1 MLDVLFQH
9 TTLQPHWG
17 SWHSFFSK
25 FNACAVLIYCFRF
38 LAWTF
43 NHKMSS
49 LFLDVFVLFWGGE
62 PAGKLQVNDF
72 LLRNVVIKNGLLAHA
87 LLTLCSRFS
96 RSRFAH
102 VLLTLCS
109 RFAHVLLTLCS
120 RFAQLCSR
128 SPRFLLSP
136 LGSFWVLTRFLL
148 GPYEDLLT
156 ICSRFARGLL
166 TVCSRFARRCS
177 RFAHALG
184 DDVSIL
190 MKKPISKPCH
200 FFVVPSHVYLRHTA
214 FRLQTPWGWFSNL
227 KKQHPHATH
236 NPSLKRGCHTP
247 ASAWDMYVQ
256 RSFWAQRTQKVYPIL
271 WYYDMFLCSPKGPK
285 STSIDGIVQRSF

>member
-62 PAGKLQVNDF
+62 PAGKLQANDF
-72 LLRNVVIKNGLLAHA
+72 LLRNVVIKNE
-87 LLTLCSRFS
+87 LLTLAHDLLTFCSRW
-96 RSRFAH
+96 
-102 VLLTLCS
+102 LTLCS
-109 RFAHVLLTLCS
+109 RFAHALLTLAEVPFES
-120 RFAQLCSR
+120 F
-128 SPRFLLSP
+128 RFLLSP
-136 LGSFWVLTRFLL
+136 YEVPFGSLR
-148 GPYEDLLT
+148 G
-156 ICSRFARGLL
+156 SAHGLL
-166 TVCSRFARRCS
+166 TVCLRCS

-190 MKKPISKPCH
+190 MKNPISKPCH

-236 NPSLKRGCHTP
+236 NPSLKRGCHTL